1 MRHRN
6 HSKRL
11 GRKPDQARQILKNL
25 ATSVLLYERV
35 RTTKKRALVIRGTID
50 RIITIG
56 KTNRTDLAI
65 RKLST
70 MVSDKNASKKVLEVY
85 KKRYADRPSGFT
97 RIKPVGMRKGDGA
110 FLVDL
115 ELVDAA
121 VGSDAAYDEEVTETP
136 KKAPRKKVSA

>member
-6 HSKRL
+6 NSKRL
-11 GRKPDQARQILKNL
+11 GRKPDQARQLLKNL

-35 RTTKKRALVIRGTID
+35 RTTKKRAEVVRGVID

-56 KTNRTDLAI
+56 KTDRTDLAI
-65 RKLST
+65 RKLT
-70 MVSDKNASKKVLEVY
+70 VMVTDKNASKKVLEVY

-97 RIKPVGMRKGDGA
+97 RMKPVGMRKGDGA
-110 FLVDL
+110 LLVDL

-121 VGSDAAYDEEVTETP
+121 IEGDTAEEAVAAP
-136 KKAPRKKVSA
+136 KKKSPRKKVTA